1 MARKEIKVSL
11 KFEQYDWAPGLPA
24 LKFKRDVLGYGAG
37 IVNEYG
43 VGDSLADCANRVDMG
58 QAAVAAPGPWW
69 QMPGETAVRRT
80 SWPPE
85 PTTDEATTDEAAA
98 RSQDAQEARSQQ
110 LQAAVLNLNGC
121 IEAVADGARSLPRS
135 K

>member
-1 MARKEIKVSL
+1 
-11 KFEQYDWAPGLPA
+11 
-24 LKFKRDVLGYGAG
+24 
-37 IVNEYG
+37 
-43 VGDSLADCANRVDMG
+43 
-58 QAAVAAPGPWW
+58 
-69 QMPGETAVRRT
+69 MPGETAVRRT

-121 IEAVADGARSLPRS
+121 IEAVADGARALIAA
-135 K
+135 